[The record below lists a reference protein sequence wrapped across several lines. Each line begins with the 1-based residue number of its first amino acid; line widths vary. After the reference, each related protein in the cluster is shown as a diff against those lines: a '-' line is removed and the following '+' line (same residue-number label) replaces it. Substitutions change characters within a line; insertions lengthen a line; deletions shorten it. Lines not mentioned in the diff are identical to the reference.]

1 MKKIILA
8 FTLILLLSACGEET
22 QVFSLKTEDLSAEIL
37 YDIEAGNKK
46 YKDQQV
52 ELTGVILE
60 IQRNSNV
67 ANLTFNGNIQCVID
81 NFDEQSIDISVF
93 TKMKFTGT
101 VTETTITDGYI
112 TISDCNITELIDEPE
127 LITTSVD
134 LLSINLDDYDK
145 EVIEITGTILLVSN
159 SDPTSIF
166 LKSGVQLKQGI
177 QILLNPQML
186 NDLTIGDT
194 VTVKVIV
201 LKDSSTFG
209 YFFTGFDLEKE

>member
-1 MKKIILA
+1 MRYFENPSPSVAPSDRFQSHSKPLA
-8 FTLILLLSACGEET
+8 VKSLLQLSLSRDLLSIKLDVSQAIELLAT
-22 QVFSLKTEDLSAEIL
+22 KDSRTVHWKRTIRFLS
-37 YDIEAGNKK
+37 GKH
-46 YKDQQV
+46 
-52 ELTGVILE
+52 
-60 IQRNSNV
+60 R
-67 ANLTFNGNIQCVID
+67 
-81 NFDEQSIDISVF
+81 
-93 TKMKFTGT
+93 
-101 VTETTITDGYI
+101 
-112 TISDCNITELIDEPE
+112 
-127 LITTSVD
+127 D